1 MHRNVEVAAAARA
14 RGLAIEPRSFPD
26 GTKTAADAAAAI
38 GVEVGQIVKSLVFPV
53 DGRPTM
59 ALLSGDSRPDDKKL
73 AAAGTWTDLFSVSP
87 ADLVGVTG
95 RRRRWRSSTAPSGS
109 SPAAQSTSSTPP
121 SCASTGS
128 PEVAALL
135 REALRDPSCR
145 SGWRRVD
152 GSRRSSNGGSVR
164 GGAAR
169 LVGLCSRGAAAGA
182 QVRATWRDVVMR
194 PWRDVAWAR

>member
-1 MHRNVEVAAAARA
+1 MHRNVEVVAAAARA
-14 RGLAIEPRSFPD
+14 RGLAVEPRSFPD

-73 AAAGTWTDLFSVSP
+73 AAAGRWTDVFSVSP

-128 PEVAALL
+128 PVVAALQKL
-135 REALRDPSCR
+135 FVTRRADLGGGGWTARAAPLTAAPFVVGQRVLSGCARVALRQA
-145 SGWRRVD
+145 RR
-152 GSRRSSNGGSVR
+152 
-164 GGAAR
+164 
-169 LVGLCSRGAAAGA
+169 
-182 QVRATWRDVVMR
+182 
-194 PWRDVAWAR
+194 